1 MTKPSEHVR
10 ASEARK
16 VAKGGRRLP
25 GTVLPPDAAE
35 ALRKLQAKG
44 YAGSVTQCI
53 ARALVEAANRC

>member
-1 MTKPSEHVR
+1 MKPSEHVR

-25 GTVLPPDAAE
+25 GTVLPPEASE

-44 YAGSVTQCI
+44 YGTSATGCI
-53 ARALVEAANRC
+53 ARALVEVAKGC